1 MSIKSALETNAQ
13 LAKAS
18 KPGMRALDHPAM
30 LAEPVVPLNA
40 TASNPGS
47 NAPLAQMPGAS
58 RKVVSLIGGCLIEIS
73 LCTCWL

>member
-1 MSIKSALETNAQ
+1 MSINRAFEANAQ

-18 KPGMRALDHPAM
+18 KPGMCALDYPAM

-47 NAPLAQMPGAS
+47 NAPLA
-58 RKVVSLIGGCLIEIS
+58 
-73 LCTCWL
+73 